1 MSKRAR
7 RRIALCALLAAGLGA
22 CALLAAGCGKE
33 VSLAY
38 DTSPENLIVEVSSS
52 GGLPTPWVDSVP
64 SFRLY
69 GGGKVLKLARE
80 GTHEVLVEGRLN
92 AKQVMAMLEQVR
104 ESGFFGLEDKYFDK
118 GVMDGVTVT
127 VAVHLKDETKT
138 VSNYMVKV
146 PKFSRTLEVLR
157 SYPIGKTGTYVPE
170 KGYLVV
176 QREGEAPEN
185 PQVPP
190 PEAAALIPPADRL
203 EQAVT
208 DRKAIEVDGQTFTAL
223 KEWESTQKYVGA
235 DVQVDGTWY
244 KVYPLYK
251 PGRYL

>member
-1 MSKRAR
+1 
-7 RRIALCALLAAGLGA
+7 L
-22 CALLAAGCGKE
+22 
-33 VSLAY
+33 SLAY
-38 DTSPENLIVEVSSS
+38 DSSPENLVVVVNSS

-69 GGGKVLKLARE
+69 GDGKVLKLAGE
-80 GTHEVLVEGRLN
+80 GTHALLVEGRLN
-92 AKQVMAMLEQVR
+92 AERVKAMLEQVR
-104 ESGFFGLEDKYFDK
+104 EAGFFGLEDKYRNK
-118 GVMDGVTVT
+118 GVMDGVTVN
-127 VAVHLKDETKT
+127 VAVNLKDETKT
-138 VSNYMVKV
+138 VSNYMVEV
-146 PKFSRTLEVLR
+146 PKFARTLEVFR
-157 SYPIGKTGTYVPE
+157 SYPLGKTGTYVPQ

-190 PEAAALIPPADRL
+190 PEAATLIPPANRL

-223 KEWESTQKYVGA
+223 KQWESTQKYVGA
-235 DVQVDGTWY
+235 DVQVDGIWH
-244 KVYPLYK
+244 KVYPLYE